1 MSMINKLNIQG
12 IRSFGDDRQK
22 IEFST
27 PLTLIV
33 GENGCGKTTII
44 ECLKYAITG
53 DLPIG
58 SDKGKNFVHDVKLMK
73 DKKKSDA
80 RVELTITDPN
90 GVDKTVFRSM
100 RVEVVK
106 GKPKFQTF
114 DSTIKYSGTHDSF
127 TAGRVDDVNNH
138 MCESM
143 GVSKAIL
150 NNVIF
155 CHQEDSNW
163 PLDEGKKLKEKFD
176 AIFGTT
182 EYNNAIGKIEK
193 IIKVYKDRLS
203 FAINAK
209 KVELGY
215 KMDVEKKE
223 REILDTESK
232 LEKIKKA
239 YEEFEEQ
246 MVPLN
251 AKKDQIM
258 MKEKDYA
265 KLIIERKSYE
275 ATITNKE
282 EESTKLEGKIK
293 KKLTGTIDDLECEMA
308 NFIENQQGQ
317 KDKLKSLQHQHTK
330 LVNDEREKQKS
341 LNDLNLKASNCT
353 DKIQKLQEL
362 KSERFGK
369 VKDICSVL
377 NLDFDYDADQAANTQ
392 DVGETLKDIRRN
404 IVQKDKNIQS
414 LKKLAEEDEQIFHG
428 KMDVLRE
435 EKTKIETNLKTQ
447 RETLNNNKAGAVKIQ
462 NELKDCENSIPM
474 LKELNPQIEKVE
486 KKLNKLNDENKVD
499 ELKEQQETIG
509 FDVIELEDSLHK
521 IENDIEIL
529 QSVSRVTVELDSKQN
544 DLSKDQKEFDRIK
557 NKVSSSLKNLFGKQT
572 VDANFRSKV
581 QTKREELESEV
592 KGNKE
597 RLQNIQRE
605 HDRMQDQRTSLRAQQ
620 KQKDQEIHKI
630 EQDIGDVCMLEEYLN
645 YLASQKEKVEKLN
658 MELAV
663 KESSKNTYK
672 DFIDKI
678 NDAPCCPLC
687 HKDLEDDVDKLKA
700 ELEENI
706 EELPRKINALNTKL
720 TQEKKMYEKLLQLKS
735 SYDNLDKLNK
745 EKSKL
750 ETQQKEFENKLKQ
763 KAEEKENLEAV
774 VAEPEG
780 LLNIIS
786 QSFFADICK
795 LDELQRTNTTKT
807 KDVNVLKAKLPSN
820 VPKKSLQEAQAER
833 KELCEKVKAN
843 NEKVKQL
850 NEEINSFQ
858 TELMNTRERLNDLNT
873 KKNEYQERVQKMD
886 LLKIQFKQLKED
898 RKDLEDKIKANE
910 ENLGPTTKKL
920 ELYQVEMKKARDQHK
935 YKIDKEQDLMN
946 KLKVDQA
953 DIERLEREIDV
964 LEKMNLDSEL
974 DRLKSNVEKI
984 KAAEKSIQEQIKKKA
999 IEIQELNSV
1008 LANQETT
1015 RRNIT
1020 DNIDLLKL
1028 AEEKIEA
1035 ENNLAKLESR
1045 IGNLDFKKMN
1055 KEKMEVLT
1063 EIDKI
1068 ISSRHKMAGQEG
1080 ELKNQI
1086 KSAQKELME
1095 PKFKEAKKKYNDAV
1109 IEEAVMSAAVGDLK
1123 KYAAAL
1129 EKALLKYHQEKM
1141 DQINQIMKE
1150 LWNSIYQGNDID
1162 HIMIKTEE
1170 EQTAATTTIN
1180 TERTRRSYSYRVVQ
1194 VKGTAEID
1202 MRGRCSAGQ
1211 KVLASLIIRIALSD
1225 TFSSS
1230 CGILALDE
1238 PTTNLDHN
1246 NVTSLSNAL
1255 AQLVAERDNGRFMLI
1270 IITHDENFV
1279 KTLERAEKYYKL
1291 SRDNF
1296 GCSVIEEY
1304 RNY

>member
-44 ECLKYAITG
+44 ECLKYALTG
-53 DLPIG
+53 DFPTN
-58 SDKGKNFVHDVKLMK
+58 SDKGKNFVHDVKLMTNQ
-73 DKKKSDA
+73 KKSDA

-90 GVDKTVFRSM
+90 GVDKTVFRAM
-100 RVEVVK
+100 RVEMYK

-114 DSTIKYSGTHDSF
+114 DSTIKYSDSDDSKF
-127 TAGRVDDVNNH
+127 ISGRVDDINNH

-182 EYNNAIGKIEK
+182 EYNNAINKIGKIRK
-193 IIKVYKDRLS
+193 TY
-203 FAINAK
+203 
-209 KVELGY
+209 EL
-215 KMDVEKKE
+215 KLKEAEFEKKAQKELKIEVE
-223 REILDTESK
+223 RKEFKIQDFQSK
-232 LEKIKKA
+232 LENIKKE
-239 YEEFEEQ
+239 YDEFEQ
-246 MVPLN
+246 KMAPLD
-251 AKKDQIM
+251 AKKEQIM
-258 MKEKDYA
+258 IKERDFA
-265 KLIIERKSYE
+265 KLMIEKKSFESTII
-275 ATITNKE
+275 NKE
-282 EESTKLEGKIK
+282 EESAKLEGKIK
-293 KKLTGTIDDLECEMA
+293 KKLVGTIDDLECEMA
-308 NFIENQQGQ
+308 NFIENQQEK
-317 KDKLKSLQHQHTK
+317 KDELKSLQSQHTK
-330 LVNDEREKQKS
+330 LVSEERENQKS
-341 LNDLNLKASNCT
+341 LSDLNLKASNIT

-369 VKDICSVL
+369 VKDICSTL
-377 NLDFDYDADQAANTQ
+377 ELDFDYDADQAADTQ
-392 DVGETLKDIRRN
+392 DIGDTLKDIRRH
-404 IVQKDKNIQS
+404 IVLKEKNIQS
-414 LKKLAEEDEQIFHG
+414 LKKLEENDEQKFQG
-428 KMDVLRE
+428 KIDELRE
-435 EKTKIETNLKTQ
+435 ERTKIETNLKTQ
-447 RETLNNNKAGAVKIQ
+447 RDSLNVNKASAVKIQ
-462 NELKDCENSIPM
+462 KELKDSEESIPM
-474 LKELNPQIEKVE
+474 LNELTPAIAKYE
-486 KKLNKLNDENKVD
+486 KKLNKLNEENKVD
-499 ELKEQQETIG
+499 ELREQQEGIG
-509 FDVIELEDSLHK
+509 YDVIELEDTLHQL
-521 IENDIEIL
+521 ENDIEIL
-529 QSVSRVTVELDSKQN
+529 QSVSRVSVELDSKQN

-557 NKVSSSLKNLFGKQT
+557 NKLSSSLKNLFGKQT

-581 QTKREELESEV
+581 QSKREELESEV
-592 KGNKE
+592 KGIKD

-605 HDRMQDQRTSLRAQQ
+605 HDRMQDQRTNLRAQQ

-630 EQDIGDVCMLEEYLN
+630 EQDIGDVCMLDEYLD

-678 NDAPCCPLC
+678 NDTPCCPLC
-687 HKDLEDDVDKLKA
+687 HKNLEDDADKLKA

-706 EELPRKINALNTKL
+706 EELPRKITALNTKL
-720 TQEKKMYEKLLQLKS
+720 TQERKTYEKLLQLKS

-750 ETQQKEFENKLKQ
+750 ETQQKEFESKIKQ
-763 KAEEKENLEAV
+763 KAEEKENLESV

-795 LDELQRTNTTKT
+795 LDDLQRTIATKT
-807 KDVNVLKAKLPSN
+807 KDVNALKSKLPSN

-833 KELCEKVKAN
+833 KELSEKIKAN

-858 TELMNTRERLNDLNT
+858 AELMNTRERLNDLNQ

-886 LLKIQFKQLKED
+886 LLKNQLKQLKED
-898 RKDLEDKIKANE
+898 RNNLEEKVKENE
-910 ENLGPTTKKL
+910 ENLVPTIKKL
-920 ELYQVEMKKARDQHK
+920 ESCQIEMKKTRDQHK
-935 YKIDKEQDLMN
+935 YKIDKEQNIIN

-953 DIERLEREIDV
+953 EIERLERDIDG
-964 LEKMNLDSEL
+964 LEKMNLEKDLE
-974 DRLKSNVEKI
+974 RLKSNVDKI

-1008 LANQETT
+1008 LANEETT
-1015 RRNIT
+1015 YRNIM

-1028 AEEKIEA
+1028 AEDKVEA
-1035 ENNLAKLESR
+1035 EKNLAKLESR
-1045 IGNLDFKKMN
+1045 IGNLDFKKMS
-1055 KEKMEVLT
+1055 KEKNELLN

-1068 ISSRHKMAGQEG
+1068 ITNRQKMAGREG
-1080 ELKNQI
+1080 ELKNQL
-1086 KSAQKELME
+1086 KVVEMEMKE
-1095 PKFKEAKKKYNDAV
+1095 PKYKEAKKKYNDAV
-1109 IEEAVMSAAVGDLK
+1109 IEEAVMSAAVDDLK

-1170 EQTAATTTIN
+1170 EETATVTK
-1180 TERTRRSYSYRVVQ
+1180 TEKSRRSYSYRVVQ
-1194 VKGTAEID
+1194 VKGGAEID

-1255 AQLVAERDNGRFMLI
+1255 GQLVAERDNGRFMLI

-1279 KTLERAEKYYKL
+1279 RTLERAEKYYKL